1 MSFEGLLA
9 AALLLFISTA
19 WVALPFLR
27 RQIVQSDQ
35 GMLMQKQRE
44 RLDVLYRQVT
54 TTIRDLDED
63 FSTGKIQ
70 EDDYH
75 RERQFWLERGVQILK
90 AQEQID
96 TGHVPLTSM
105 PDQPDPTDDAIEAA
119 VARYLEKAKS

>member
-9 AALLLFISTA
+9 AALLLLISTA

-27 RQIVQSDQ
+27 RQTVQRDQ
-35 GMLMQKQRE
+35 DMLMQKQRE

-70 EDDYH
+70 EDDYQ
-75 RERQFWLERGVQILK
+75 RERQYWLERGVQILK

-96 TGHVPLTSM
+96 TGHVPLTTM
-105 PDQPDPTDDAIEAA
+105 PDEPDPTDDAIEAA